1 MMPEASCRPNGLI
14 VRALFAMAMAV
25 FAATVQSGPNDE
37 IADAARNQIGV
48 TTSYDPSYRRIDF
61 PNGDVPI
68 DTGVCADVVVRAL
81 RGIGIDLQS
90 ELNADMRVH
99 FSAYPANWGLSKP
112 DRNIDHRRVPNLR
125 RWFQR
130 KDWSLGV
137 SDDATDYQPG
147 DIVSWSL
154 PNGRPHI
161 GVVSTRYAANG
172 RPLVVH
178 NIAVGAR
185 EEDVL
190 FSWTITGRY
199 RKPPVAMLRQVR
211 NV

>member
-1 MMPEASCRPNGLI
+1 MDALRRRVVVLLFAAAV
-14 VRALFAMAMAV
+14 VRAESV
-25 FAATVQSGPNDE
+25 PDGAA
-37 IADAARNQIGV
+37 IATAARTQVGV
-48 TTSYDPSYRRIDF
+48 TTSYDPSYRRIAY

-90 ELNADMRVH
+90 EVNADMRAH

-130 KDWSLGV
+130 KGWSLGV
-137 SDDATDYQPG
+137 SDDAADYLPG
-147 DIVSWSL
+147 DLVSWTL

-161 GVVSTRYAANG
+161 GVVSSRSDASG

-178 NIAVGAR
+178 NIALGAR

-190 FSWTITGRY
+190 FTWTITGRF
-199 RKPPVAMLRQVR
+199 RIPETGPDTAR
-211 NV
+211 

>member
-1 MMPEASCRPNGLI
+1 MRLLVFLALLVGAGGVGADARPGDAI
-14 VRALFAMAMAV
+14 
-25 FAATVQSGPNDE
+25 AT
-37 IADAARNQIGV
+37 AARNQIGV
-48 TTSYDPSYRRIDF
+48 TTSYDPSYRRIAF
-61 PNGDVPI
+61 PNGDVPL

-81 RGIGIDLQS
+81 RGIDIDLQA
-90 ELNADMRVH
+90 ELNADMRAH

-130 KDWSLGV
+130 KGWSLGA
-137 SDDATDYQPG
+137 SDDAADYAPG
-147 DIVSWSL
+147 DVVSWRL
-154 PNGRPHI
+154 ADGRPHI
-161 GVVSTRYAANG
+161 GVVSSRRTADG

-190 FSWTITGRY
+190 FAWTITGRY
-199 RKPPVAMLRQVR
+199 RRPDGRVMPSGA
-211 NV
+211 

>member
-1 MMPEASCRPNGLI
+1 MDALRRCVVVLLFAAAV
-14 VRALFAMAMAV
+14 VRAESV
-25 FAATVQSGPNDE
+25 PDGAA
-37 IADAARNQIGV
+37 IATAARTQVGV
-48 TTSYDPSYRRIDF
+48 TTSYDPSYRRIAY

-90 ELNADMRVH
+90 EVNADMRAH

-130 KDWSLGV
+130 KGWSLGV
-137 SDDATDYQPG
+137 SDDAADYLPG
-147 DIVSWSL
+147 DLVSWTL

-161 GVVSTRYAANG
+161 GVVSSRRAASG

-178 NIAVGAR
+178 NIALGAR

-190 FSWTITGRY
+190 FAWTITGRY
-199 RKPPVAMLRQVR
+199 RKPRAMTPPSGA
-211 NV
+211 

>member
-1 MMPEASCRPNGLI
+1 MDALRRCVVVLLFAAAV
-14 VRALFAMAMAV
+14 VRAESV
-25 FAATVQSGPNDE
+25 PDGAA
-37 IADAARNQIGV
+37 IATAARTQVGV
-48 TTSYDPSYRRIDF
+48 TTSYDPSYRRIAY

-90 ELNADMRVH
+90 EVNADMRAH

-112 DRNIDHRRVPNLR
+112 DRNIYHRRVPNLR

-130 KDWSLGV
+130 KGWSLVV
-137 SDDATDYQPG
+137 SDDSADYLPG
-147 DIVSWSL
+147 DRVSWTR

-161 GVVSTRYAANG
+161 GVVSSRRAASG

-178 NIAVGAR
+178 NIALGAR

-190 FSWTITGRY
+190 FAWTITGRY
-199 RKPPVAMLRQVR
+199 RKPQAMTPPSGA
-211 NV
+211 

>member
-1 MMPEASCRPNGLI
+1 MRMLVFLALLVGAGGVGADARPGDAI
-14 VRALFAMAMAV
+14 
-25 FAATVQSGPNDE
+25 AT
-37 IADAARNQIGV
+37 AARNQIGV
-48 TTSYDPSYRRIDF
+48 TTSYDPSYRRIAF
-61 PNGDVPI
+61 PNGDVPL

-81 RGIGIDLQS
+81 RGIDIDLQA
-90 ELNADMRVH
+90 ELNADMRAH

-130 KDWSLGV
+130 KGWSLGA
-137 SDDATDYQPG
+137 SDDAADYAPG
-147 DIVSWSL
+147 DVVSWRL
-154 PNGRPHI
+154 ADGRPHI
-161 GVVSTRYAANG
+161 GVVSSRRTADG

-190 FSWTITGRY
+190 FAWTITGRY
-199 RKPPVAMLRQVR
+199 RRPDGRVMPSGA
-211 NV
+211 